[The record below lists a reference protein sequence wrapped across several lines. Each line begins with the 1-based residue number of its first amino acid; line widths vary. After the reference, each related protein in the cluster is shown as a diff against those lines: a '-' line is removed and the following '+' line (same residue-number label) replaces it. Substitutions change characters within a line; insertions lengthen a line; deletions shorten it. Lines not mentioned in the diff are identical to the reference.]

1 LGTEQSYPDSQQASE
16 QSDEGKSAGENGK
29 LFDENIES
37 EHKLSKFAA
46 AIEKAGLSKALSN
59 GTEYTLFVPN
69 DDAFAEYGADQ
80 SDESV
85 EKLREVVRSH
95 IVAGKVDAEQVKSLD
110 SAMVLTGETVA
121 ISADEDKLKI
131 GDAEIVSADLHS
143 GNLTIH
149 VIDGVLEPSGLTAQA
164 AEIEE
169 REEAE

>member
-1 LGTEQSYPDSQQASE
+1 
-16 QSDEGKSAGENGK
+16 
-29 LFDENIES
+29 
-37 EHKLSKFAA
+37 
-46 AIEKAGLSKALSN
+46 
-59 GTEYTLFVPN
+59 
-69 DDAFAEYGADQ
+69 
-80 SDESV
+80 
-85 EKLREVVRSH
+85 
-95 IVAGKVDAEQVKSLD
+95 
-110 SAMVLTGETVA
+110 MVLTGETVA